1 MEVKKYRQNLR
12 HIRFMLRCSCIH
24 WFRNATEGKLLGRK
38 ILAPYIAF
46 SNFDY
51 CLVIMV
57 QPRTD
62 DIFVHRSL
70 H

>member
-1 MEVKKYRQNLR
+1 MEVKRYRQKFEAKDLCYGVVLFIGSEILPKKNFWVG
-12 HIRFMLRCSCIH
+12 RFWH
-24 WFRNATEGKLLGRK
+24 HTLLF
-38 ILAPYIAF
+38 L
-46 SNFDY
+46 NFDY
-51 CLVIMV
+51 FFVIMV